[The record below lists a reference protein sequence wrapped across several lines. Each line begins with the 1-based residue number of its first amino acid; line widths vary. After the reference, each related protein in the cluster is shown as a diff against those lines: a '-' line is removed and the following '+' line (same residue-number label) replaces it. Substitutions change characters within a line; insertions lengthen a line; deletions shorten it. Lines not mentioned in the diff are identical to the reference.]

1 MDITCAVIRWKSVF
15 YQSTKHGA
23 ELKLPRPL
31 PIRAM
36 SNHFSDFSNLKVR
49 FRNKRAGK

>member
-1 MDITCAVIRWKSVF
+1 MDTVILWRIVF
-15 YQSTKHGA
+15 YPSTKHGA

-31 PIRAM
+31 PICAM
-36 SNHFSDFSNLKVR
+36 SNHCLDFSNPKVK